1 MKETAVLILDKEGG
15 RGGGM
20 GGCASY
26 TCLHISK
33 CSQTFDPTQ
42 C

>member
-1 MKETAVLILDKEGG
+1 MKETAVLILDKEAG

-26 TCLHISK
+26 TGLHISK